1 MVDRR
6 MVSVLL
12 GVLWAA
18 PLAAQ
23 QTPAPAPAPDP
34 VAVTAGVRPG
44 DVIRVWIW
52 REQDYSGEFPVD
64 ARGTAVLPLLGEVR
78 VPGKTAEQLSDT
90 LHDAYRKY
98 LKNPSI
104 QVTVL
109 RRVSVQGE
117 VVKPGLYPADATITV
132 GDLVSLA
139 GGVTQ
144 NANRDKIRLVRDG
157 KVIVSGLG
165 PGTVLQ
171 RSPVQS
177 GDEVYVPQKGWL
189 ARNGSVFLYG
199 GVSAAAALAVHFI
212 TQ

>member
-1 MVDRR
+1 MSRR
-6 MVSVLL
+6 HGLAVLF
-12 GVLWAA
+12 GVLSAA

-23 QTPAPAPAPDP
+23 QNALPG
-34 VAVTAGVRPG
+34 AGVRPG
-44 DVIRVWIW
+44 DVVRVWIW

-64 ARGTAVLPLLGEVR
+64 ARGNVVLPLLGEIVA
-78 VPGKTAEQLSDT
+78 PGRTAEQLADT
-90 LHDAYRKY
+90 LRQAYRKY
-98 LKNPSI
+98 LNNPSI

-139 GGVTQ
+139 GGVTP

-157 KVIVSGLG
+157 RVIVSGLG

-177 GDEVYVPQKGWL
+177 GDEVFVPQKGWL
-189 ARNGSVFLYG
+189 ARNGSVLLLG
-199 GVSAAAALAVHFI
+199 GVSVAGALAVHFI

>member
-1 MVDRR
+1 MPSRR
-6 MVSVLL
+6 WLSVAL
-12 GVLWAA
+12 GVVCAT
-18 PLAAQ
+18 PLVAQ
-23 QTPAPAPAPDP
+23 NGAAPDP
-34 VAVTAGVRPG
+34 AAAPAGVTAGVRPG

-64 ARGTAVLPLLGEVR
+64 VRGRVVLPLLGEVL
-78 VPGKTAEQLSDT
+78 VPGRTAEQLSDT
-90 LHDAYRKY
+90 LRAAYRKY
-98 LKNPSI
+98 LNNPGI

-117 VVKPGLYPADATITV
+117 VAKPGLYPADATLTV

-139 GGVTQ
+139 GGVTP
-144 NANRDKIRLVRDG
+144 NANRHKIRLVREG
-157 KVIVSGLG
+157 TVIVSGLG

-189 ARNGSVFLYG
+189 ARNGGIFLWG
-199 GVSAAAALAVHFI
+199 GVSVVGALTVHFI

>member
-1 MVDRR
+1 
-6 MVSVLL
+6 VLL
-12 GVLWAA
+12 GVLSAA
-18 PLAAQ
+18 PLSAQ
-23 QTPAPAPAPDP
+23 KTALPG
-34 VAVTAGVRPG
+34 AGVRPG
-44 DVIRVWIW
+44 DVVRVWIW

-64 ARGTAVLPLLGEVR
+64 ARGTVVLPLLGEIVA
-78 VPGKTAEQLSDT
+78 PGRTAEQLADT
-90 LHDAYRKY
+90 LRQAYRKY
-98 LKNPSI
+98 LNNPSI

-139 GGVTQ
+139 GGVTP

-157 KVIVSGLG
+157 RVIVSGLG

-177 GDEVYVPQKGWL
+177 GDEVFVPQKGWL
-189 ARNGSVFLYG
+189 ARNGSVLLLG
-199 GVSAAAALAVHFI
+199 GVSVAGALAVHFI

>member
-1 MVDRR
+1 MSRR
-6 MVSVLL
+6 HGLAVLL
-12 GVLWAA
+12 GVLSAA
-18 PLAAQ
+18 PLSAQ
-23 QTPAPAPAPDP
+23 QNALPG
-34 VAVTAGVRPG
+34 AGVRPG
-44 DVIRVWIW
+44 DVVRVWIW

-64 ARGTAVLPLLGEVR
+64 ARGNVVLPLLGEIVA
-78 VPGKTAEQLSDT
+78 PGRTAEQLADT
-90 LHDAYRKY
+90 LRQAYRKY
-98 LKNPSI
+98 LNNPSI

-139 GGVTQ
+139 GGVTP

-157 KVIVSGLG
+157 RVIVSGLG

-177 GDEVYVPQKGWL
+177 GDEVFVPQKGWL
-189 ARNGSVFLYG
+189 ARNGSVLLLG
-199 GVSAAAALAVHFI
+199 GVSVAGALAVHFI

>member
-1 MVDRR
+1 
-6 MVSVLL
+6 VLF
-12 GVLWAA
+12 GVLSAA

-23 QTPAPAPAPDP
+23 QNALPG
-34 VAVTAGVRPG
+34 AGVRPG
-44 DVIRVWIW
+44 DVVRVWIW

-64 ARGTAVLPLLGEVR
+64 ARGNVVLPLLGEIVA
-78 VPGKTAEQLSDT
+78 PGRTAEQLADT
-90 LHDAYRKY
+90 LRQAYRKY
-98 LKNPSI
+98 LNNPSI

-139 GGVTQ
+139 GGVTP

-157 KVIVSGLG
+157 RVIVSGLG

-177 GDEVYVPQKGWL
+177 GDEVFVPQKGWL
-189 ARNGSVFLYG
+189 ARNGSVLLLG
-199 GVSAAAALAVHFI
+199 GVSVAGALAVHFI

>member
-1 MVDRR
+1 MVRHHGLAL
-6 MVSVLL
+6 LL
-12 GVLWAA
+12 GLLSA
-18 PLAAQ
+18 PSVSAQ
-23 QTPAPAPAPDP
+23 QSA
-34 VAVTAGVRPG
+34 VADATAGLPRVTAGVRPG
-44 DVIRVWIW
+44 DVVRVWIW

-64 ARGTAVLPLLGEVR
+64 ARGSVVLPLLGEV
-78 VPGKTAEQLSDT
+78 VAPGRTAEQLADT
-90 LHDAYRKY
+90 LRQAYRKY
-98 LKNPSI
+98 LNNPSI

-139 GGVTQ
+139 GGITP
-144 NANRDKIRLVRDG
+144 NASRDKIRLVRDG
-157 KVIVSGLG
+157 RVIVSGLG

-177 GDEVYVPQKGWL
+177 GDEVFVPQKGWL
-189 ARNGSVFLYG
+189 ARNGSVLLLG
-199 GVSAAAALAVHFI
+199 GVSIVGAIAVHFI